1 MENLQTK
8 HHLHAIRL
16 QWLRW
21 LSTPIIAVW
30 NYIVSSL
37 CYVWGVLKMTWS
49 GAKESVNIK
58 YWLVSGAG
66 LSIGVF
72 IFMLSSILAAMTEA
86 EWLIGIGI
94 AALIL
99 SCAWINGAV
108 AGLVKYKEDNGTFP
122 EEGIKGLLGNG
133 KKAASFMVYY
143 VFTIAAMIIV
153 QILLSY
159 FGQIPTIGSA
169 FLGIFSLPMV
179 IASAVAILCLLIICF
194 GSNILGAHLLNEKV
208 SEGSQ
213 STFVNTSVSLIK
225 VIGKKWLD
233 IIIASYPAIFLGYL
247 LSFLPSILTGASVG
261 ISTSIAAGIARE
273 GQWGL
278 LRAMGGHGGF
288 FDYIG
293 WLFLAITISIL
304 AGFVFSFMFSALSC
318 IYYRLYNRD
327 DKTPFIKKLSGF
339 ILVAAVPFMFMLL
352 IAGIWDA
359 IYYEFFYTSPSY
371 YRY

>member
-1 MENLQTK
+1 MENLETK
-8 HHLHAIRL
+8 HHLHAVRL

-37 CYVWGVLKMTWS
+37 CYVWRVLKMTWN
-49 GAKESVNIK
+49 GAKESVNVK

-66 LSIGVF
+66 LSVGVF
-72 IFMLSSILAAMTEA
+72 IFMLSSIVAAMTEA
-86 EWLIGIGI
+86 EWLIGVGF

-133 KKAASFMVYY
+133 RKAASFMVYY
-143 VFTIAAMIIV
+143 VFTIVAMIII
-153 QILLSY
+153 QILFSY
-159 FGQIPTIGSA
+159 FGQIPTIGST
-169 FLGIFSLPMV
+169 FIGMFSLPMV
-179 IASAVAILCLLIICF
+179 IASSVLILCLLIIFF
-194 GSNILGAHLLNEKV
+194 GNAILGAHLLNEKA
-208 SEGSQ
+208 SEGKQ

-233 IIIASYPAIFLGYL
+233 IIIASYPAMFFGYL
-247 LSFLPSILTGASVG
+247 LSLLPGVLTGASVG
-261 ISTSIAAGIARE
+261 ISTSIVAGIARE

-278 LRAMGGHGGF
+278 MRAMAGNGGF
-288 FDYIG
+288 FDYVG
-293 WLFLAITISIL
+293 WLFLAITISVL
-304 AGFVFSFMFSALSC
+304 AGFVFSFMFSAWSC
-318 IYYRLYNRD
+318 IYYRLYNND
-327 DKTPFIKKLSGF
+327 DKTPFIKKLFGSLL
-339 ILVAAVPFMFMLL
+339 IAVVPFMFMFLV
-352 IAGIWDA
+352 AGIWDA
-359 IYYEFFYTSPSY
+359 IYYEFFYTPSY